1 MSIDLKMELAKQEYV
16 NAINEINQKYEL
28 PLSIIE
34 VIINGICNEVHNMK
48 IMQIQKEQE
57 ELSKEDEV
65 EKNKSKKESEK

>member
-16 NAINEINQKYEL
+16 NAINEINSKYEL

-34 VIINGICNEVHNMK
+34 VILNGICNEVHNMK

-57 ELSKEDEV
+57 ELSKEE
-65 EKNKSKKESEK
+65 KESHK

>member
-1 MSIDLKMELAKQEYV
+1 MSIDLKIELAKQEYV

-34 VIINGICNEVHNMK
+34 VILNGICNEVHNMK

-57 ELSKEDEV
+57 ELTQQEE
-65 EKNKSKKESEK
+65 KESEK

>member
-16 NAINEINQKYEL
+16 NAINEINKKYEL

-34 VIINGICNEVHNMK
+34 VILNGICNEVHNMK

-57 ELSKEDEV
+57 ELSKKDEV